1 MTTNIDDLNNNQIQ
15 EIAYTRTLEQ
25 VSQIINT
32 VAQQM
37 DISETS
43 CTCDHGE
50 HDHKNNFDQYRAFGL
65 LQGAMKRIEQARGFI
80 NISLG
85 EQKQKT

>member
-15 EIAYTRTLEQ
+15 EIAYTKTLEQ
-25 VSQIINT
+25 VSEIINT

-50 HDHKNNFDQYRAFGL
+50 HDHKNNWEQYRASEL
-65 LQGAMKRIEQARGFI
+65 LKGAMTRIEQARGLI

-85 EQKQKT
+85 KQNQKT